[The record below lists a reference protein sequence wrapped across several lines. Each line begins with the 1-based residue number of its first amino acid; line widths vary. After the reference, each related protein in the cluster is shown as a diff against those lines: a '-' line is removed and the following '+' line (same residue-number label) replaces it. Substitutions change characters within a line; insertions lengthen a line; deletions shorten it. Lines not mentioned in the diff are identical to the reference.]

1 MVLLHAI
8 WLYPGENCSFLGF
21 GVRFGQ
27 VVYYFSI
34 LSIKSK
40 LWMSLYYFL
49 VTFEVMVACAL
60 FIVGSYHGKLRIL
73 DIHARMVVNYSF
85 NFHLTCVIF
94 LFVSINYKSISN
106 KGNLS
111 EFIEG

>member
-1 MVLLHAI
+1 
-8 WLYPGENCSFLGF
+8 
-21 GVRFGQ
+21 
-27 VVYYFSI
+27 
-34 LSIKSK
+34 
-40 LWMSLYYFL
+40 MSLYYFL
-49 VTFEVMVACAL
+49 VTFEVIVAYALFIVACAL

-85 NFHLTCVIF
+85 NFHLTSVIF

-111 EFIEG
+111 EFIEGWTRSLFLFFMEELGMEKWVAWKL